1 MFVEVRHRWLLKVH
15 CSQTRDV
22 YYMSDTH
29 IKTLAFSQV
38 MTMPRKTAAIQ
49 DVARRAPKQDRALQ
63 KIELIF
69 EATMRLLEGV
79 EISDLTTNAIAAKA
93 GISIGTLYQYFD
105 DKDAILDALSGREL
119 KGLSSK
125 VMESMDATIPRTSE
139 ERLRLMVSAVFE
151 TYGGR
156 RRVHKLL
163 LGHALTQRRARLNP
177 LFSALSQEL
186 SREGRTGPQMTLA
199 EAFVLT
205 NAIAGVLRAVV
216 TSAYPSAQRQA
227 LEEALNRLVRGFVSE
242 NSTKSSPK
250 C

>member
-1 MFVEVRHRWLLKVH
+1 
-15 CSQTRDV
+15 
-22 YYMSDTH
+22 MSGAH
-29 IKTLAFSQV
+29 IKALAFYGV

-49 DVARRAPKQDRALQ
+49 DVARRAPKQERALH
-63 KIELIF
+63 KIALIF
-69 EATMRLLEGV
+69 EATIRLLDSV

-93 GISIGTLYQYFD
+93 GISIGTLYQYFH

-119 KGLSSK
+119 KGLGSK
-125 VMESMDATIPRTSE
+125 VMASMDPAIPRTAE
-139 ERLRLMVSAVFE
+139 ERLRLMVGAVFE

-156 RRVHKLL
+156 RRVHKVLL
-163 LGHALTQRRARLNP
+163 EHALTQRRARLNP

-186 SREGRTGPQMTLA
+186 SREGRTGPRLTPA

-227 LEEALNRLVRGFVSE
+227 LEEALNRLVRGFVRE
-242 NSTKSSPK
+242 NSANSSPK
-250 C
+250 R